1 MSEGG
6 AEPRA
11 PTNYPCPCLCARP
24 GRGRTRQCGAPA
36 CLLARRPGGF
46 AFEPH
51 RRGRKCRRDDGRS
64 CAKDR
69 SVSSTK
75 ADRAAEPIY
84 PALVSVQNAA
94 SALLATS
101 GGIACSTQGAAAA
114 TGGDT
119 IADDDARAEDV
130 SGDGLVEQLDVVA
143 TVVGQANARLIGIA
157 QIVGSNSGPSEI
169 EAAAAVWAHAAA
181 IFNRTVDLLA
191 NTNYT
196 PPSPVCP
203 AP

>member
-1 MSEGG
+1 MRE
-6 AEPRA
+6 ELNHVRPR
-11 PTNYPCPCLCARP
+11 TIHVLVCALALVAA
-24 GRGRTRQCGAPA
+24 APA
-36 CLLARRPGGF
+36 SAERLPVSS
-46 AFEPH
+46 
-51 RRGRKCRRDDGRS
+51 RDDQ
-64 CAKDR
+64 
-69 SVSSTK
+69 
-75 ADRAAEPIY
+75 ADSLSNRIDAVANVVATMDARVQRIEAFLPPRPIVPPSPIY

-169 EAAAAVWAHAAA
+169 EAAAAVWAQAAA